1 MFGVQNVFS
10 TFIWYKDY
18 FKCRFPCCKA
28 HQYHVLKFQ
37 IHIKQQMMV
46 RTMCIMLIAPP
57 EASIVVSLCGIV
69 RKAIIAT
76 VIDVKVVSATKF
88 PKHHLFVC
96 QSILL
101 LGGVALACLALDL
114 LFLLF
119 YSIFLCCRRNKSGE
133 QTNADCCCT
142 AWCVIIATLVC
153 RWV

>member
-1 MFGVQNVFS
+1 MLLWSCFHQDAEFGVQNVLH
-10 TFIWYKDY
+10 TEQ
-18 FKCRFPCCKA
+18 R
-28 HQYHVLKFQ
+28 L
-37 IHIKQQMMV
+37 MV
-46 RTMCIMLIAPP
+46 RTMCIMLIALCQ
-57 EASIVVSLCGIV
+57 ASIVPSLGGIL
-69 RKAIIAT
+69 KMPIIAT
-76 VIDVKVVSATKF
+76 VIDVKVISAPKF

-119 YSIFLCCRRNKSGE
+119 YSIFLCCRRNKSEE

-153 RWV
+153 R